1 MLVSSLVSEPH
12 HKIWAWIFWVTV
24 GIILIS
30 PVIFWLTGIGQ
41 NAGSLSAEL
50 ARQPDG
56 VLLSSPKAQAYHQL
70 MFPMRL
76 ERMLIYP
83 LLLLSFQFSG
93 GAVALR
99 TFIEKQI
106 EAGLL
111 SPFRK
116 IFRCWPKRWRQRL
129 TPADLLTICIFILA
143 LNLAIFLLY
152 LPYNFYRG
160 FMVAHQ
166 FGLSTQTVIGWFSDW
181 SKSVLIELLIAIG
194 TWATLYGFMKLLP
207 RRWPL
212 PVGVLMVTF
221 LFIFTLLTPT
231 LITPLFYKVSPLEN
245 GDLRTRIITLTQ
257 RAGMTADEV
266 YTIDASSKTT
276 EVNAYVTAFGKQ
288 QRIVLFD
295 TLIDS
300 YSPDEV
306 EVVLAHE
313 LGHWYYHH
321 VLLSL
326 LGIGAVGWLGLFGLR
341 WLLDRLWPWLGLRS
355 PSDIAGLPFVLVLVY
370 LASTLS
376 LPVEN
381 SFSRFGEHQADV
393 FALTVSQ
400 KPEVFISLFEQ
411 IAEQN
416 LSIVDPPAWEKF
428 IFYTHPSIA
437 ERIHFA
443 EQFQT
448 N

>member
-1 MLVSSLVSEPH
+1 
-12 HKIWAWIFWVTV
+12 
-24 GIILIS
+24 
-30 PVIFWLTGIGQ
+30 
-41 NAGSLSAEL
+41 
-50 ARQPDG
+50 
-56 VLLSSPKAQAYHQL
+56 
-70 MFPMRL
+70 
-76 ERMLIYP
+76 
-83 LLLLSFQFSG
+83 
-93 GAVALR
+93 
-99 TFIEKQI
+99 
-106 EAGLL
+106 
-111 SPFRK
+111 FR
-116 IFRCWPKRWRQRL
+116 RWPKRWRQRL
-129 TPADLLTICIFILA
+129 TPANLLTICIFILA

-194 TWATLYGFMKLLP
+194 TWTTLYGFMKLLP

-400 KPEVFISLFEQ
+400 KPEVFILLFEQ

>member
-1 MLVSSLVSEPH
+1 
-12 HKIWAWIFWVTV
+12 
-24 GIILIS
+24 
-30 PVIFWLTGIGQ
+30 
-41 NAGSLSAEL
+41 
-50 ARQPDG
+50 
-56 VLLSSPKAQAYHQL
+56 
-70 MFPMRL
+70 
-76 ERMLIYP
+76 MLIYP

-93 GAVALR
+93 GAIALR
-99 TFIEKQI
+99 TFIDRQI

-111 SPFRK
+111 SPVRK
-116 IFRCWPKRWRQRL
+116 IFRRWPERWQQRL
-129 TPADLLTICIFILA
+129 TPADLLTICIFVLVF
-143 LNLAIFLLY
+143 NLATFLLY
-152 LPYNFYRG
+152 LPFNFYRG
-160 FMVAHQ
+160 FIVSHQ
-166 FGLSTQTVIGWFSDW
+166 FGLSTQTVLGWFSDW
-181 SKSVLIELLIAIG
+181 SKSALIDLLIAAG
-194 TWATLYGFMKLLP
+194 AWTTLYGFMKLLP

-212 PVGVLMVTF
+212 PVGALMVAF

-231 LITPLFYKVSPLEN
+231 LITPLFYKVSPLED
-245 GDLRTRIITLTQ
+245 GDLRARILTLTQ
-257 RAGMTADEV
+257 RAGMSADEV

-276 EVNAYVTAFGKQ
+276 EVNAYVTAFGRQ

-295 TLIDS
+295 TLING

-341 WLLDRLWPWLGLRS
+341 WLLDRLWLWLGLRS
-355 PSDIAGLPFVLVLVY
+355 PSDIAGLPFVLLLVY

-393 FALTVSQ
+393 FALTISQ
-400 KPEVFISLFEQ
+400 KPAVFVSLFEQ

-428 IFYTHPSIA
+428 IFDTHPSIS

>member
-116 IFRCWPKRWRQRL
+116 IFRRWPKRWRQRL
-129 TPADLLTICIFILA
+129 TPANLLTICIFILA

-194 TWATLYGFMKLLP
+194 TWTTLYGFMKLLP

-321 VLLSL
+321 VLLRL